1 LHVLPASPATA
12 ARRRFVLP
20 AVLMGVSGLAVA
32 ALAVLPPADA
42 RGGDVLVVQAAA
54 PSAYRPMLVLPPH
67 DVREPVRTPKVV
79 KKPTPKAKPSPRV
92 VKRASRRRVVAADL
106 GPSGYFCPVVGKRS
120 FSDDWGDARSGG
132 RRHQGNDI
140 LAPYGASVVAVTAG
154 TIHTDYS
161 SNGGIS
167 LYLRGVDGV
176 EYFYAHNSRN
186 VATDGERVKAGQ
198 LIAYVGN
205 TGNARGGPTH
215 VHFERHPGGGAA
227 VDPYPFLVRACR

>member
-1 LHVLPASPATA
+1 MPGVLLGVA
-12 ARRRFVLP
+12 A
-20 AVLMGVSGLAVA
+20 LAVS
-32 ALAVLPPADA
+32 ALAVLPPPDA
-42 RGGDVLVVQAAA
+42 TGDVLVVQAAA
-54 PSAYRPMLVLPPH
+54 PTAYRPMLVLPPH
-67 DVREPVRTPKVV
+67 DEREPVRAPKVV
-79 KKPTPKAKPSPRV
+79 PKKAAPKPSPRV
-92 VKRASRRRVVAADL
+92 VKRASRRRAVVADL
-106 GPSGYFCPVVGKRS
+106 GSSGYFCPVVGKRS

-140 LAPYGASVVAVTAG
+140 LAPYGAPVVAVIAG

-161 SNGGIS
+161 SNGGIA
-167 LYLRGVDGV
+167 LYLRGVDGD

-186 VATDGERVKAGQ
+186 VAHDGDYVKAGE